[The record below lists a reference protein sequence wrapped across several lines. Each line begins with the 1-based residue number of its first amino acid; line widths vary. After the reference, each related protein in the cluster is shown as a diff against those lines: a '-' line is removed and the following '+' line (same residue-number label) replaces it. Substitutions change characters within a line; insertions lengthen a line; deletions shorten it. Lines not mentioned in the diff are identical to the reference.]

1 MAYGDSAE
9 VQKLAWGGTKASTP
23 AIVTTALQMVTTIIN
38 LELNL
43 NSDMSSV
50 PQRITDIANLLAAE
64 IVRQGREA
72 NLQSIRENAKV
83 LLNQT
88 KDQMT
93 PSTQGM
99 WGNMAFVQ

>member
-1 MAYGDSAE
+1 MAYGDAAE

-23 AIVTTALQMVTTIIN
+23 PIVTTSLQMVTTIIN

-43 NSDMSSV
+43 NADMSPV

-72 NLQSIRENAKV
+72 DLRSVRENAKV

-93 PSTQGM
+93 PFTQGA
-99 WGNMAFVQ
+99 WGNMVFVQ